1 MAFAKAVTAP
11 RRALTAA
18 TAGVALGLSLVA
30 CDTADEAIPGTIC
43 GTPVSPDLSGPLL
56 RPRGKITEGSRVD
69 RQVAQTA
76 PCVLAVNDERAL
88 NFRFAFHD
96 GPPGDLMAYSREST
110 VIGLTEPARVNLG
123 FEDSVLGNEGATAT
137 APCKTAGGDHFTLTV
152 QVERANKL
160 KQDLRPAVEAFMRTY
175 MAETL
180 KTLNCG

>member
-1 MAFAKAVTAP
+1 M
-11 RRALTAA
+11 RRALTAV
-18 TAGVALGLSLVA
+18 TAGGALVLSLTA
-30 CDTADEAIPGTIC
+30 CDTADEAIPETIC

-56 RPRGKITEGSRVD
+56 RPHGKIAEGNRVD
-69 RQVAQTA
+69 RQKARTA
-76 PCVLAVNDERAL
+76 PCVVTVDDKRAL

-110 VIGLTEPARVNLG
+110 VIGLTEPARVDLG

-137 APCKTAGGDHFTLTV
+137 ARCKTVTGDHFTLTV

-160 KQDLRPAVEAFMRTY
+160 KQDLRPAVEAFMRAY

-180 KTLNCG
+180 KTLGCG